1 MRNQVAIATTIVEF
15 KRVKLIATSSKS
27 KPQLIYSCSS
37 SQKRE
42 KKNKLKIDLH
52 CKERGKKS
60 QS

>member
-1 MRNQVAIATTIVEF
+1 MRNQVAKAITIVEF

-42 KKNKLKIDLH
+42 KKKQIKN
-52 CKERGKKS
+52 
-60 QS
+60 